1 MVNNKLSC
9 NYCRMCTP
17 NELSIGINFHSNA
30 PHMQSDS
37 SEKIMKTKK
46 QFCTVKSNV
55 FNRFKRAN
63 PNKDLTPC
71 AKFKRWQFVENVKI
85 FKNRVTPDL
94 CVGSFHEAI
103 KPVLLIGQIFGCL
116 PVANVTDS
124 SPSSLKFYWK
134 SFRTIFAFFTTFSC
148 GFQAFLTIY
157 WTFSKRIEFG
167 KMVFLVFYV
176 TNFLSFV
183 CFFKLAK
190 IWPMLMVIFIKT

>member
-9 NYCRMCTP
+9 NYCRMCTS
-17 NELSIGINFHSNA
+17 NELSLEIKFSSNA
-30 PHMQSDS
+30 LHMRFDS
-37 SEKIMKTKK
+37 RENRMKTKK
-46 QFCTVKSNV
+46 QFCSVKSNV
-55 FNRFKRAN
+55 LFKRFKRAD

-71 AKFKRWQFVENVKI
+71 AKLKRWQFVENVKM

-103 KPVLLIGQIFGCL
+103 KPVLVVGQIFGCF
-116 PVANVTDS
+116 PICNVTES
-124 SPSSLKFYWK
+124 SPSSLKFAWK
-134 SFRTIFAFFTTFSC
+134 TFRTVFAFFTTFSC

-190 IWPMLMVIFIKT
+190 TWPELMVIF